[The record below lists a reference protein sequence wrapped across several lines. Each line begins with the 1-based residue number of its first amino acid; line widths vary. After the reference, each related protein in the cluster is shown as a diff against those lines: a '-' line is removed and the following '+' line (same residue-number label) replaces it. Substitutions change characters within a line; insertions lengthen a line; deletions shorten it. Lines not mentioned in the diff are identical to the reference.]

1 MTVQVR
7 EQRKTPL
14 WRNAAFLKWTS
25 QLFTLGVVVV
35 FLGVLGKQ
43 AFANFGASGTTFDW
57 GWLTDPASILLREGI
72 DLNPDSGARALV
84 VGAVNT
90 LRITVTGIL
99 AATIIGT
106 LVGIGRLSSNWI
118 VTKMASL
125 YIETIRN
132 IPLLVQIFFWQAIA
146 IALPGLVAADIG
158 TYWFKGSNK
167 GFAFAWVSWNG
178 GFWPWLV
185 FVVAGIFAARF
196 LSRWRHRLQEETGQ
210 PAYPGYWA
218 MATML
223 VFAVIGWF
231 LWPILSFIEP
241 VLHGIA
247 SFVDAIPPIVIP
259 ILIAAFSLIAAGAWI
274 RSFFESRR
282 TPAGFGK
289 ITDDDW
295 FRVIFVAVSGIAVA
309 VIAIALSGL
318 TLETVAGDSLTIA
331 ELIRTG
337 IANFFD
343 WLGNGF
349 ASDGG
354 QPLNFAKASVIQR
367 GNFAQYGETGAVMT
381 IPFFA
386 VWFAVTLYTAA
397 FIAEIV
403 RGGILAVSKG
413 QTEAAQAVGLTRSQY
428 LRLIIL
434 PQAFR
439 IILPPIG
446 NQYLNLFKNT
456 SLGVAVGFIEIVA
469 VGSILMNKNG
479 QTLPIVIVWMAFFLI
494 GSLSISGVVNY
505 YNRKMKLVER

>member
-1 MTVQVR
+1 M
-7 EQRKTPL
+7 KTPL
-14 WRNAAFLKWTS
+14 WRNAAFLKWAS
-25 QLFTLGVVVV
+25 QLFSLAVVIG
-35 FLGVLGKQ
+35 FLAVLGKQ

-84 VGAVNT
+84 VGSVNT

-118 VTKMASL
+118 VTKMASI

-132 IPLLVQIFFWQAIA
+132 IPLLVQIFFWQAMA
-146 IALPGLVAADIG
+146 IALPGLVASDIR

-167 GFAFAWVSWNG
+167 GFAFAWMTLSD

-185 FVVAGIFAARF
+185 FIVAGIFAGRF
-196 LSRWRHRLQEETGQ
+196 LARWRRRIQEETGQ
-210 PAYPGYWA
+210 PAHPGYWA
-218 MATML
+218 FGSFLAI
-223 VFAVIGWF
+223 AVVGWF
-231 LWPILSFIEP
+231 VWPIIGFFKP
-241 VLHGIA
+241 VLEGSA
-247 SFVDAIPPIVIP
+247 AFVDAVPSIVIP
-259 ILIAAFSLIAAGAWI
+259 VLIAAASVAAAGMWI
-274 RSFFESRR
+274 RNFFESRR

-295 FRVIFVAVSGIAVA
+295 FRVIFA
-309 VIAIALSGL
+309 ALSGL
-318 TLETVAGDSLTIA
+318 ILAVVAFAVGGLTILTVAGDTVTIA
-331 ELIRTG
+331 ELTRTG
-337 IANFFD
+337 IADVFD
-343 WLGNGF
+343 WLGHSF
-349 ASDGG
+349 ASNGG
-354 QPLNFAKASVIQR
+354 QPLSFAKAAVVQR

-403 RGGILAVSKG
+403 RGGILAVPKG

-456 SLGVAVGFIEIVA
+456 SLGVAVAFIEIVA

-479 QTLPIVIVWMAFFLI
+479 QTLPIVLVWMAFFLT
-494 GSLSISGVVNY
+494 GSLSISAVVNY
-505 YNRKMKLVER
+505 YNRKMMLVER